1 MKIRPVILCGG
12 AGTRLWPQSKNNL
25 AKQFIDFGGWNL
37 LEKTLERVKGPTFD
51 YPIISTN
58 TKYLKLVKSYLKN
71 FKVKNYKIVLEPS
84 KRNTAPAILSSAL
97 IKDIPNEQPLMFFAA
112 DHLIEKTSTF
122 NKAININKT
131 NLTDQ
136 NIFIFGIKPT
146 SPSCEYGYFI
156 TKKVKGNINN
166 VTKFIEK
173 PTEVKAKKIIKQKG
187 YWNSGM
193 FFLRKDSI
201 INNFKKYEP
210 TIYKNCVNA
219 VSKAILKDNTYYL
232 NKKSFEKATA
242 KSFDYAILEKTKQIN
257 AIKLDIPWSDLGSWK
272 EILKMYDKNKNK
284 YYKKKNVYYRPWGRY
299 VNLFEGKGFLIK
311 ELFIKPKGLL
321 SLQKHHH
328 RSEHWLV
335 TQGAPKITLNKDNFL
350 KKPNDH
356 IFIPLGA
363 VHRIQNLN
371 KKPVKIIEAQVGAI
385 LKESDIIRYQD
396 IYGRVKT

>member
-12 AGTRLWPQSKNNL
+12 AGTRLWPNSKNHQ
-25 AKQFIDFGGWNL
+25 AKQFIDFGNWTL
-37 LEKTLERVKGPTFD
+37 LGKTLDRVKSSTFD
-51 YPIISTN
+51 APIISTN
-58 TKYLKLVKSYLKN
+58 LKYLKEVKKHLK
-71 FKVKNYKIVLEPS
+71 KHKISKYKIVLEPA
-84 KRNTAPAILSSAL
+84 KRNTAPAILASAL

-112 DHLIEKTSTF
+112 DHLIEKASIF
-122 NKAININKT
+122 NKAINKNKT

-146 SPSCEYGYFI
+146 SPSSEYGYFL
-156 TKKVKGNINN
+156 TKKVKGNINK
-166 VTKFIEK
+166 VIKFIEK
-173 PTEVKAKKIIKQKG
+173 PKEAKAKQVIKQKG

-201 INNFKKYEP
+201 INNFKKYQP

-219 VSKAILKDNTYYL
+219 VSKAKLKDNTYYL
-232 NKKSFEKATA
+232 NKASFEKATA

-257 AIKLDIPWSDLGSWK
+257 AIKLVIPWSDLGSWK

-311 ELFIKPKGLL
+311 ELFVKPKGIL

-335 TQGAPKITLNKDNFL
+335 TQGKPKITLNKGSFSR
-350 KKPNDH
+350 KKNDH
-356 IFIPLGA
+356 IFIPLEA
-363 VHRIQNLN
+363 IHRIENPGN
-371 KKPVKIIEAQVGAI
+371 KPVKIIEAQVGSI
-385 LKESDIIRYQD
+385 LKESDIVRFQD
-396 IYGRVKT
+396 VYGRIK

>member
-12 AGTRLWPQSKNNL
+12 AGTRLWPNSKNHQ
-25 AKQFIDFGGWNL
+25 AKQFIDFGNWTL
-37 LEKTLERVKGPTFD
+37 LGKTLDRVKSSTFD
-51 YPIISTN
+51 APIISTN
-58 TKYLKLVKSYLKN
+58 LKYLKEVKKHLK
-71 FKVKNYKIVLEPS
+71 KHKISRYKIVLEPA
-84 KRNTAPAILSSAL
+84 KRNTAPAILTSAL

-112 DHLIEKTSTF
+112 DHLIEKASIF
-122 NKAININKT
+122 NKAINKNKT

-146 SPSCEYGYFI
+146 SPSSEYGYFL
-156 TKKVKGNINN
+156 TKKVKGNINK

-173 PTEVKAKKIIKQKG
+173 PKEAKAKQVIKQKG

-201 INNFKKYEP
+201 INNFKKYQP
-210 TIYKNCVNA
+210 TIYKNCLNA
-219 VSKAILKDNTYYL
+219 VSKAKLKDNTYYL
-232 NKKSFEKATA
+232 NKASFEKATA

-311 ELFIKPKGLL
+311 ELFVKPNGIL

-328 RSEHWLV
+328 RSEHWFV
-335 TQGAPKITLNKDNFL
+335 TQGTPKITLNKDSFSR
-350 KKPNDH
+350 KKNDH
-356 IFIPLGA
+356 IFIPLEA
-363 VHRIQNLN
+363 IHRIEN
-371 KKPVKIIEAQVGAI
+371 KDTKSVKIIEAQVGSI
-385 LKESDIIRYQD
+385 LKESDIVRFQD
-396 IYGRVKT
+396 VYGRTK

>member
-12 AGTRLWPQSKNNL
+12 AGTRLWPNSKNHQ
-25 AKQFIDFGGWNL
+25 AKQFIDFGNWTL
-37 LEKTLERVKGPTFD
+37 LGKTLDRVKSSTFD
-51 YPIISTN
+51 APIISTN
-58 TKYLKLVKSYLKN
+58 LKYLKEVKKHLKKHKIN
-71 FKVKNYKIVLEPS
+71 KYKIILEPA
-84 KRNTAPAILSSAL
+84 KRNTAPAILASAL

-112 DHLIEKTSTF
+112 DHLIEKASIF
-122 NKAININKT
+122 NKAINKNKA

-146 SPSCEYGYFI
+146 SPSSEYGYFL
-156 TKKVKGNINN
+156 TKKVKGSINK

-173 PTEVKAKKIIKQKG
+173 PKEAKAKQVIKQKG

-201 INNFKKYEP
+201 INNFKKYQP
-210 TIYKNCVNA
+210 TIYRNCVNA
-219 VSKAILKDNTYYL
+219 VSKAKLKDNTYYL
-232 NKKSFEKATA
+232 NKASFEKATA

-311 ELFIKPKGLL
+311 ELFVKPKGIL

-335 TQGAPKITLNKDNFL
+335 TQGTPKITLNKDSFS
-350 KKPNDH
+350 KKQNDH
-356 IFIPLGA
+356 IFIPLEA
-363 VHRIQNLN
+363 IHRIENPGN
-371 KKPVKIIEAQVGAI
+371 KPVKIIEAQVGSI
-385 LKESDIIRYQD
+385 LKESDIVRFQD
-396 IYGRVKT
+396 VYGRIK